1 VSKQHSL
8 YLEEKF
14 MVLPIVA
21 TVIGA
26 AAGAIITEI
35 LKDPPPPSEN
45 SKPPSENSKPPSEN
59 SKKSN

>member
-1 VSKQHSL
+1 
-8 YLEEKF
+8 
-14 MVLPIVA
+14 MVFPIVA

-35 LKDPPPPSEN
+35 LKDPSPP
-45 SKPPSENSKPPSEN
+45 PPSENSKPPSEN

>member
-1 VSKQHSL
+1 
-8 YLEEKF
+8 